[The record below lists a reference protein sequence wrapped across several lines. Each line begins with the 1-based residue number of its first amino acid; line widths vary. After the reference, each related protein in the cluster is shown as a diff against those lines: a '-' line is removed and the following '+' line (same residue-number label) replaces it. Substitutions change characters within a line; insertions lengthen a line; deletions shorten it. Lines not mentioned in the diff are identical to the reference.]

1 MAKLAF
7 IGAGRMAGA
16 MVRGLIRSKACQP
29 GDIAVLGGAG
39 ASAAR
44 LAQETG
50 ARLATSPA
58 DLLQG
63 ADAVVVAC
71 KPQQFLGL
79 DAAFATH
86 ARGKLIL
93 SVLAGTRLE
102 TLGAFFA
109 GARNVARAM
118 PNTPGAVGQGI
129 TAQCSAAPLSP
140 ADAALITSV
149 LSGLGS
155 IIELPE
161 EMFNA
166 VTAVSGSGPG
176 FFFEYVAAYEQA
188 AVSLGFTPEQA
199 KFLVRQT
206 FSGSLALLA
215 ATGETPDNL
224 RNQVT
229 SPGGT
234 TRAGLDALE
243 AGKFRDVIASALL
256 AARRRGEELG
266 KK

>member
-16 MVRGLIRSKACQP
+16 MVRGLLRSQACQP
-29 GDIAVLGGAG
+29 ADIAVLGGAG
-39 ASAAR
+39 ASAGK

-50 ARLATSPA
+50 VRLATSPA
-58 DLLQG
+58 DLLAG

-102 TLGAFFA
+102 TLGGFFA

-129 TAQCSAAPLSP
+129 TAQCSAQPLSS
-140 ADAALITSV
+140 ADAGLIASI
-149 LSGLGS
+149 LSGLGQT
-155 IIELPE
+155 IGLPE
-161 EMFNA
+161 EMFDA

-188 AVSLGFTPEQA
+188 AVALGFTPEQA
-199 KFLVRQT
+199 SLLVRQT
-206 FSGSLALLA
+206 FGGSLALLA
-215 ATGETPDNL
+215 ATGETPVNL
-224 RNQVT
+224 RIQVT

-234 TRAGLDALE
+234 TKAGLDALE
-243 AGKFRDVIASALL
+243 AGKFREVVASALL
-256 AARRRGEELG
+256 AARKRGEELG

>member
-16 MVRGLIRSKACQP
+16 MVRGLLRSKACAP
-29 GDIAVLGGAG
+29 ADIAVLGGSG
-39 ASAAR
+39 ASAGN
-44 LAQETG
+44 LAKETG
-50 ARLATSPA
+50 VRLATSPA
-58 DLLQG
+58 DLLAG

-86 ARGKLIL
+86 AQGKLIL

-109 GARNVARAM
+109 GSRNVARAM

-129 TAQCSAAPLSP
+129 TAQCSAQPLSSG
-140 ADAALITSV
+140 DAALIASI
-149 LSGLGS
+149 LSGLGQT
-155 IIELPE
+155 IDLPE
-161 EMFNA
+161 DMFNA

-176 FFFEYVAAYEQA
+176 FFFEYVAAYEEA
-188 AVSLGFTPEQA
+188 AVALGFTPDQA
-199 KFLVRQT
+199 KLLVRQT

-215 ATGETPDNL
+215 ATGETPVNL
-224 RNQVT
+224 RIQVT

-234 TRAGLDALE
+234 TKAGLDALE
-243 AGKFRDVIASALL
+243 AGKFREIVASALI
-256 AARRRGEELG
+256 AAKKRGEELG

>member
-16 MVRGLIRSKACQP
+16 MVRGLIRSKACAP
-29 GDIAVLGGAG
+29 ADIAVLGGAG
-39 ASAAR
+39 SSAGNLAR
-44 LAQETG
+44 ETG

-58 DLLQG
+58 DLLSG

-93 SVLAGTRLE
+93 SVLAGTRLD
-102 TLGAFFA
+102 TLGGFFA

-118 PNTPGAVGQGI
+118 PNTPGAVGQGV

-140 ADAALITSV
+140 ADAALIRSI
-149 LSGLGS
+149 LSGLGD

-199 KFLVRQT
+199 RFLVRRT
-206 FSGSLALLA
+206 FGGSLALLA

-234 TRAGLDALE
+234 TKAGLDAL
-243 AGKFRDVIASALL
+243 AAAKFREAVAAALIAAK
-256 AARRRGEELG
+256 RRGEELG

>member
-16 MVRGLIRSKACQP
+16 MVRGLLRSQACQP

-50 ARLATSPA
+50 VRLAVSPT
-58 DLLQG
+58 DLLRG
-63 ADAVVVAC
+63 ADAIVVAC
-71 KPQQFLGL
+71 KPQQFAGL
-79 DAAFATH
+79 APVFAQESP
-86 ARGKLIL
+86 GMLVL
-93 SVLAGTRLE
+93 SVLAGTRLA
-102 TLGAFFA
+102 TLGAFFS

-118 PNTPGAVGQGI
+118 PNTPGAVGQGV
-129 TAQCSAAPLSP
+129 TARCAATPLSAP
-140 ADAALITSV
+140 DAALVSAI
-149 LSGLGS
+149 LSGLGEV
-155 IIELPE
+155 IELPE
-161 EMFNA
+161 EMFDA

-176 FFFEYVAAYEQA
+176 FFFEYVAAYEEA

-199 KFLVRQT
+199 AFLVRRT
-206 FSGSLALLA
+206 FAGSLALLA
-215 ATGETPDNL
+215 ATGETPVNL
-224 RNQVT
+224 RIQVT

-234 TRAGLDALE
+234 TKAGLDALE
-243 AGKFRDVIASALL
+243 AGRFREVVASALL

-266 KK
+266 RK

>member
-1 MAKLAF
+1 MKLAF

-16 MVRGLIRSKACQP
+16 MVRGLLRSRACQP
-29 GDIAVLGGAG
+29 ADIAVIGGAG
-39 ASAAR
+39 ATAAN
-44 LAQETG
+44 LARETG
-50 ARLATSPA
+50 VRLATSAA
-58 DLLQG
+58 DLLAG

-71 KPQQFLGL
+71 KPQVFLKL
-79 DAAFATH
+79 DPSFGPPAA
-86 ARGKLIL
+86 GKLVL
-93 SVLAGTRLE
+93 SVLAGTRLAK
-102 TLGAFFA
+102 LGAFFS
-109 GARNVARAM
+109 GARALARAM

-129 TAQCSAAPLSP
+129 TALCSEQTLSP
-140 ADAALITSV
+140 ADAATVQAILA
-149 LSGLGS
+149 GLGAVV
-155 IIELPE
+155 EVPE
-161 EMFNA
+161 PMFDA

-199 KFLVRQT
+199 KVLVRQT

-215 ATGETPDNL
+215 ATGETPENL

-243 AGKFRDVIASALL
+243 AGKFRDVVASALL
-256 AARRRGEELG
+256 AARKRGEELG
-266 KK
+266 KA

>member
-16 MVRGLIRSKACQP
+16 MVRGLIRSQACRP
-29 GDIAVLGGAG
+29 GDIALLGGAG
-39 ASAAR
+39 ASAAN
-44 LAQETG
+44 LARETG

-79 DAAFATH
+79 DPAYAAH

-102 TLGAFFA
+102 TLGSFFA

-129 TAQCSAAPLSP
+129 TARCSAAPLSP
-140 ADAALITSV
+140 ADDALVNSV
-149 LSGLGS
+149 LSGLGG
-155 IIELPE
+155 IIDLPE
-161 EMFNA
+161 DMFNA

-188 AVSLGFTPEQA
+188 AIALGFTPEQA

-243 AGKFRDVIASALL
+243 AGKFREIVASALH
-256 AARRRGEELG
+256 AARKRGEELG